1 MLPPATWVV
10 FIKDDRGN
18 ALRGWL
24 EHGSRYKLA
33 VSNQDIKALTQVNRP
48 GRQFAEGM
56 PNRVFHT
63 ISIIKRRERIQIPIY
78 T

>member
-10 FIKDDRGN
+10 FITDDRGN
-18 ALRGWL
+18 ALRDWQ
-24 EHGSRYKLA
+24 EQGSRYKLA

-48 GRQFAEGM
+48 GRQFAEGRT
-56 PNRVFHT
+56 NRT
-63 ISIIKRRERIQIPIY
+63 IQTNSIIKRRERIQIPIY